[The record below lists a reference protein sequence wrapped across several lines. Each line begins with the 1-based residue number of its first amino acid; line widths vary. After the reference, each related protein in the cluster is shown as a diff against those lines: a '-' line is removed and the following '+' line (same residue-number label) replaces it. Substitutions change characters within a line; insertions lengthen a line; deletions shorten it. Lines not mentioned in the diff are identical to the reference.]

1 MACVDIG
8 STDCSTLSSHVEN
21 RIVKTLRTITLG
33 AALLFAVP
41 AIAQTERPADPQP
54 RNQGPMITD
63 EETQEVIIETP
74 NSADGEAHVMIRR
87 NDSVL
92 FDGKGKLELIQKE
105 LSAARAELRKA
116 AAELDADK
124 ELSGKAL
131 ELRKKALLEVERILE
146 GTDLKN
152 LQIQHGTKQQ
162 TLEMEQSF
170 NISVTPHSSEDVRRL
185 TEEIEKSV
193 EGTLGGSKNVQVRV
207 LKSRNGADATID
219 VRELSGDSAQSA
231 VLQMDSLLLANNPN
245 GEQRVLEIRTTNDN
259 GLEHSMVIINPDSS
273 NSHVAIGSGNCRAK
287 CTATEARRCRKMI
300 DSNGNNVTIVTREDR
315 SPMKVMVRSNGKE
328 GVRKMV
334 MVNITSD
341 SSVARTDATNQ
352 ARTFTID
359 GNDQVLVT
367 SDSAADG
374 ARKRVMIRVENGKR
388 EGPRTK
394 VLVVTSAKE
403 KAGTTAAS
411 AEAAPNVNTATTI
424 EKTVTSATAEGY
436 SLDAN
441 VPNPFH
447 GFTTINFS
455 IPADQHATL
464 TVFNSAG
471 ETVQVLKDEEM
482 KAGKHSVTFNAS
494 DLPSGTY
501 LYRLVSGGFNATKT
515 MTVTK

>member
-1 MACVDIG
+1 M
-8 STDCSTLSSHVEN
+8 
-21 RIVKTLRTITLG
+21 KTLRTITLG

-41 AIAQTERPADPQP
+41 AVAQTERPADPQP
-54 RNQGPMITD
+54 KSQGPMITD
-63 EETQEVIIETP
+63 ENTQEVIIETP
-74 NSADGEAHVMIRR
+74 DGADGDAHVMIRR

-116 AAELDADK
+116 AAELDANK

-146 GTDLKN
+146 GTNLKN
-152 LQIQHGTKQQ
+152 LQIQHGSRQ
-162 TLEMEQSF
+162 LSAEEEQSF
-170 NISVTPHSSEDVRRL
+170 NVTVTPHSSEDVRRL

-207 LKSRNGADATID
+207 LKSGSGTNPTIE
-219 VRELSGDSAQSA
+219 VRELSGDSTQSA
-231 VLQMDSLLLANNPN
+231 VLQLDSLLLANNPN

-259 GLEHSMVIINPDSS
+259 GLQHSMVIINPDSS
-273 NSHVAIGSGNCRAK
+273 NSNVTIGSGKCRAK
-287 CTATEARRCRKMI
+287 CAVTEAKRCRKMI
-300 DSNGNNVTIVTREDR
+300 DSNGNAVTIMTREDH
-315 SPMKVMVRSNGKE
+315 SPMKVMVRSNGK
-328 GVRKMV
+328 GNVQKMV
-334 MVNITSD
+334 MVNIVSD
-341 SSVARTDATNQ
+341 SSVARADATDQ
-352 ARTFTID
+352 TRTFTID
-359 GNDQVLVT
+359 GDNQVLVT

-374 ARKRVMIRVENGKR
+374 AQKRVMIRVENGKR
-388 EGPRTK
+388 QGPRTK
-394 VLVVTSAKE
+394 VLMVTTVKE
-403 KAGTTAAS
+403 KPGTTTAT
-411 AEAAPNVNTATTI
+411 AEAAPNVNTTTTI
-424 EKTVTSATAEGY
+424 EKTVTSAAAEGY

-455 IPADQHATL
+455 IPADQHVTL